1 MEIQALKLFVT
12 EDEINDLLEKFLPP
26 DLPIQELSVRLTPEG
41 VVVQG
46 VYPSLL
52 VKMAFETLWEIT
64 AAGTELNARLANVKV
79 AGLPAGKLRGLLIKM
94 IRDAIASEPGLSVQ
108 DNALRVDVEEA
119 LRAKSLPLQVSFT
132 GVRCSLNSLVLEA
145 GPVG

>member
-12 EDEINDLLEKFLPP
+12 EDEINDMLAKFLPP
-26 DLPIQELSVRLTPEG
+26 DLPVQDLRVSLTPGG

-46 VYPSLL
+46 VYPTLL

-64 AAGTELNARLANVKV
+64 AAGPEVEARLANVKV
-79 AGLPAGKLRGLLIKM
+79 AGLPAGKLRGLLVKM
-94 IRDAIASEPGLSVQ
+94 IRDAASHEPGLRVEDES
-108 DNALRVDVEEA
+108 LRVDVEEA
-119 LRAKSLPLQVSFT
+119 LRAKGLPLQVHFT

-145 GPVG
+145 GPAV

>member
-12 EDEINDLLEKFLPP
+12 EDEINDLLAKFLPP

-46 VYPSLL
+46 VYPTLL

-64 AAGTELNARLANVKV
+64 AAGTEVEARLANVKV
-79 AGLPAGKLRGLLIKM
+79 AGLPAGKLRGLLVKM
-94 IRDAIASEPGLSVQ
+94 IRDVTASEPGLRVQ
-108 DNALRVDVEEA
+108 DESLCVDIEEA
-119 LRAKSLPLQVSFT
+119 LRAKGVPLQVHFT
-132 GVRCSLNSLVLEA
+132 GVRCSLKSLVLEA
-145 GPVG
+145 GPVV